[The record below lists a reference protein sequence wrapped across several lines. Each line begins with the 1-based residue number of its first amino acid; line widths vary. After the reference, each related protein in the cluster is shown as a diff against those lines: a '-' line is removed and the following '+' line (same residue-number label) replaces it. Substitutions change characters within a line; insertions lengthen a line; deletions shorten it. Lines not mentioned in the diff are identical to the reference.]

1 MPDEGR
7 EIQDPFGKR
16 GYRGEKDHNQNQKEH
31 NNDTDDSE
39 DQFSSG
45 SIEILKISGADQA
58 EMKLR
63 DLEPVFIGTFPV
75 IQVTAILNLRIG
87 DGGFR
92 LFSCG
97 INGGIF
103 VIQGDCGIRSAYQIF
118 QKLKIIGK
126 ICGDS

>member
-1 MPDEGR
+1 MKE
-7 EIQDPFGKR
+7 
-16 GYRGEKDHNQNQKEH
+16 EKSRIRLE
-31 NNDTDDSE
+31 SE
-39 DQFSSG
+39 ATEEKKITIRTRRNTITILMTVRISFPPAALQ
-45 SIEILKISGADQA
+45 ILKISGADQA

-87 DGGFR
+87 DGGLR

-103 VIQGDCGIRSAYQIF
+103 VITG
-118 QKLKIIGK
+118 
-126 ICGDS
+126 